1 MDVNERKKLLNQIAP
16 GARKAHLGDLIPVV
30 LTHKLN
36 SAEAASKRVE
46 IPIDFEIETLISAMG
61 RTTSGVLLDIDSVIV
76 GSNKLTV
83 TLASA
88 SSGDEVVVTVI

>member
-1 MDVNERKKLLNQIAP
+1 MNVNKRKKLLNKITP
-16 GARKAHLGDLIPVV
+16 GARKARLGDVIPVV
-30 LTHKLN
+30 LTHKI
-36 SAEAASKRVE
+36 SASEASSKKVE
-46 IPIDFEIETLISAMG
+46 IPIDFEIETIISAMG

-76 GSNKLTV
+76 GSKKLTV